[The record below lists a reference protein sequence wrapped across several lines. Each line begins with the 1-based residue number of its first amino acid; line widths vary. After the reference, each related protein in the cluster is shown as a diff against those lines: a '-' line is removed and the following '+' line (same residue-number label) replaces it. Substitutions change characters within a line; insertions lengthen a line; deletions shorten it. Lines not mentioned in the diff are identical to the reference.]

1 MLVQSSGLACEPHGS
16 SGMTCAGQLHFCDRC
31 VNKFNQKHL
40 FLFLFKHGKS
50 SKKQGTHSQ
59 TPIYGHDLATKNLL
73 LALAR
78 LENVN

>member
-1 MLVQSSGLACEPHGS
+1 MYTEKSVMLVQSSGLACEPHGS
-16 SGMTCAGQLHFCDRC
+16 AGMTCAGQLQFYDRC

-40 FLFLFKHGKS
+40 AKS
-50 SKKQGTHSQ
+50 KRHTVRHQSM
-59 TPIYGHDLATKNLL
+59 GHDLATKNLL

>member
-1 MLVQSSGLACEPHGS
+1 MYTEKSVMLVQSFGLACEPHGS

-40 FLFLFKHGKS
+40 AKS
-50 SKKQGTHSQ
+50 KGHTVRHQSM
-59 TPIYGHDLATKNLL
+59 GHDLATKNLL

>member
-1 MLVQSSGLACEPHGS
+1 MYTEKSVMLVQSSGLACEPHGS

-31 VNKFNQKHL
+31 VNNFNQKHL
-40 FLFLFKHGKS
+40 AKS
-50 SKKQGTHSQ
+50 KGHTVRHQSMD
-59 TPIYGHDLATKNLL
+59 HDLATKNLL